1 MSKLALWEDKSTE
14 SFGET
19 ESILL
24 GGQHC
29 VVVVVVTEENPDRS
43 SFSIIWVPLFC
54 VSHEG
59 RVKDPNKQDR
69 TLQRRE
75 QMLV

>member
-1 MSKLALWEDKSTE
+1 MSKMALWEDKSKE

-29 VVVVVVTEENPDRS
+29 VVVVTEEDPDRS
-43 SFSIIWVPLFC
+43 SFSIIWVPLF
-54 VSHEG
+54 
-59 RVKDPNKQDR
+59 
-69 TLQRRE
+69 
-75 QMLV
+75 